1 VKYPNWV
8 NGLLWGLLGAIAAGV
23 FLLIQ
28 ERRIRGKNGFA
39 CWVFGHVKPV
49 YHISRAYWWCGR
61 CNKTLGMNPDLWTLE
76 AMAEHSEMMRR
87 PDRN

>member
-1 VKYPNWV
+1 MI
-8 NGLLWGLLGAIAAGV
+8 L
-23 FLLIQ
+23 FLLLQ
-28 ERRIRGKNGFA
+28 ERRIQGKKNFA

-49 YHISRAYWWCGR
+49 YHISRAFWWCGR
-61 CNKTLGMNPDLWTLE
+61 CHRTLGINEALWTDE